1 MAEYYEPARV
11 VADPLIGIGAVP
23 GRFGWRGGSSWC
35 GRPRRPG
42 RPRRRPA
49 RWRVRGFD
57 GQRASSVDDADVDT
71 LLGNDQRA
79 AAGDAS
85 LHTQR
90 LGRRI
95 DAGAAAP

>member
-1 MAEYYEPARV
+1 MGVRRGAGDLGDQAVLV
-11 VADPLIGIGAVP
+11 VDPP
-23 GRFGWRGGSSWC
+23 GG
-35 GRPRRPG
+35 
-42 RPRRRPA
+42 
-49 RWRVRGFD
+49 VRGFD
-57 GQRASSVDDADVDT
+57 GQRASSVDDADVDA

-95 DAGAAAP
+95 DAGAAAPLPGGDQAA